1 MTNRILACRALLQV
15 AILNFPTDVVID
27 SRVLA
32 NSYADL
38 FHSFFPVEDKLNP
51 TSVQSVLD
59 EAIGVILSKLKIESF
74 TRRVGKIVLQADN
87 ALHCLQQSEEL
98 TSLLE
103 GDKYGAEY
111 LAEALAGQNGL
122 DTET

>member
-1 MTNRILACRALLQV
+1 MGGNDMTNRILACRALLQV
-15 AILNFPTDVVID
+15 AILNFSTDVVID

-59 EAIGVILSKLKIESF
+59 EAIGVI
-74 TRRVGKIVLQADN
+74 
-87 ALHCLQQSEEL
+87 
-98 TSLLE
+98 
-103 GDKYGAEY
+103 
-111 LAEALAGQNGL
+111 
-122 DTET
+122 